1 MRRLYLYFLVLSVF
15 LTDHILSTRLFPQFH
30 LTLVVP
36 LVFLLALLEIPEFV
50 LVTAL
55 VLGLV
60 YDLTALN
67 RFPIITLFLLFEVIL
82 TFFVSKK
89 YIDFSNIWAVF
100 LGILFFS
107 LLKVVL
113 ELLPSGQLY
122 PSLFLVLIFVANL
135 FLGVMVFAIYF
146 LAAKK
151 IED

>member
-1 MRRLYLYFLVLSVF
+1 MRRLYLYFLVPSVF
-15 LTDHILSTRLFPQFH
+15 LIDHILSTRLFPQFH

-89 YIDFSNIWAVF
+89 YVDFSNIWAVF

>member
-1 MRRLYLYFLVLSVF
+1 MRRLYLYFLVPSVF
-15 LTDHILSTRLFPQFH
+15 LIDHILSTRLFPQFH
-30 LTLVVP
+30 PTLVVP

-89 YIDFSNIWAVF
+89 YVDFSNIWAVF

>member
-30 LTLVVP
+30 LTLVAP